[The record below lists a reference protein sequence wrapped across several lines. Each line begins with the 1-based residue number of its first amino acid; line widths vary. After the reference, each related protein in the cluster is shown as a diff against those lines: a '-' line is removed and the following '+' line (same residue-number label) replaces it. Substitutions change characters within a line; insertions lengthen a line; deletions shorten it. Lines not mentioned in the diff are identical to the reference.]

1 MADHGECWLKPTF
14 SMISVKGEV
23 MYHKG
28 TSKAIIAEAKQKH
41 IGTRLWKYR
50 YLYLLAFPGMLYFII
65 FRYVPMYGVV
75 IAFQDFRINKGI
87 WESEWVGLAQ
97 FSKLFQ
103 GFSFPTVFKN
113 TVVISL
119 YKLIFGFPAPIILA
133 LLLNEVKNA
142 RFKKVTQTIVYLPH
156 FISWVILAGLISMF
170 LHPDSGLINEIV
182 KVFNNGRGIDFLV
195 SKQYF
200 RGILVITDIYKG
212 VGWGSIVYIA
222 AISAIDSTVY
232 EAAMVDGANRL
243 KQMWYITLPALKST
257 IVVML
262 ILNMGGILN
271 AGFEQILLLY
281 NPLVYDVADIIDTY
295 VYRNGIMSSNY
306 SLSTAAG
313 LFKSVISMGL
323 IIITNKIAHMM
334 EEDGLW

>member
-1 MADHGECWLKPTF
+1 
-14 SMISVKGEV
+14 
-23 MYHKG
+23 
-28 TSKAIIAEAKQKH
+28 
-41 IGTRLWKYR
+41 
-50 YLYLLAFPGMLYFII
+50 
-65 FRYVPMYGVV
+65 
-75 IAFQDFRINKGI
+75 
-87 WESEWVGLAQ
+87 
-97 FSKLFQ
+97 
-103 GFSFPTVFKN
+103 
-113 TVVISL
+113 
-119 YKLIFGFPAPIILA
+119 
-133 LLLNEVKNA
+133 
-142 RFKKVTQTIVYLPH
+142 
-156 FISWVILAGLISMF
+156 MF

>member
-1 MADHGECWLKPTF
+1 MF
-14 SMISVKGEV
+14 YS
-23 MYHKG
+23 
-28 TSKAIIAEAKQKH
+28 
-41 IGTRLWKYR
+41 R
-50 YLYLLAFPGMLYFII
+50 I
-65 FRYVPMYGVV
+65 F
-75 IAFQDFRINKGI
+75 
-87 WESEWVGLAQ
+87 
-97 FSKLFQ
+97 
-103 GFSFPTVFKN
+103 T
-113 TVVISL
+113 
-119 YKLIFGFPAPIILA
+119 
-133 LLLNEVKNA
+133 
-142 RFKKVTQTIVYLPH
+142 
-156 FISWVILAGLISMF
+156 
-170 LHPDSGLINEIV
+170 
-182 KVFNNGRGIDFLV
+182 
-195 SKQYF
+195 
-200 RGILVITDIYKG
+200 
-212 VGWGSIVYIA
+212 
-222 AISAIDSTVY
+222 ISAIDSTVY

>member
-1 MADHGECWLKPTF
+1 MGNHGKQAR
-14 SMISVKGEV
+14 SMTASGRKNLRGRI
-23 MYHKG
+23 
-28 TSKAIIAEAKQKH
+28 
-41 IGTRLWKYR
+41 WKYR
-50 YLYLLAFPGMLYFII
+50 YLYLLALPGLLYFII

-75 IAFQDFRINKGI
+75 IAFQDFSINKGI
-87 WESEWVGLAQ
+87 WGSEWVGLEQ
-97 FSKLFQ
+97 FRKLFQ
-103 GFSFPTVFKN
+103 GLSFASVFKN
-113 TVVISL
+113 TVIISL
-119 YKLIFGFPAPIILA
+119 YKLILGFPAPIILA
-133 LLLNEVKNA
+133 LLLNEVKNQ

-170 LHPDSGLINEIV
+170 LHPDSGLINEVV
-182 KVFNNGRGIDFLV
+182 KLFNDGKGIDFLV
-195 SKQYF
+195 SKKYF
-200 RGILVITDIYKG
+200 RSILVISDIYKG
-212 VGWGSIVYIA
+212 IGWGSIVYIA
-222 AISAIDSTVY
+222 AISAIDSTIY

-243 KQMWYITLPALKST
+243 KQMWYITLPELKST
-257 IVVML
+257 IIVMF

-281 NPLVYDVADIIDTY
+281 NPRVYEVADIIDTY